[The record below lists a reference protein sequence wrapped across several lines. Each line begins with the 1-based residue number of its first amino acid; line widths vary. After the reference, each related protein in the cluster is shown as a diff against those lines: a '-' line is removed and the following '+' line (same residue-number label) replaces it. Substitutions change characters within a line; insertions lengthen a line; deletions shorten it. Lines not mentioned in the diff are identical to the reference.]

1 LKIAEVS
8 QIFELLFTTVPVI
21 VLIWTKNGCATF
33 WATFSQTHLVTL
45 TLSQI
50 AKQQESKRLPERC
63 RAQ

>member
-8 QIFELLFTTVPVI
+8 QIFGLLFTTVPVI

-50 AKQQESKRLPERC
+50 AKQQ
-63 RAQ
+63 